1 MAQCCGLRAASP
13 CSAGVLRL
21 LAVIFAMVITWLFIR
36 EYINFNM
43 KTLRLPRWMGEW
55 GSLLGQEPGPG
66 VKDLVQ
72 PWVTQEVAR
81 CGTGLPLGPHT
92 FRVGGEETSPPIQ
105 CQEG

>member
-1 MAQCCGLRAASP
+1 MAQRCGLKAASP

-21 LAVIFAMVITWLFIR
+21 LAVIFAVVTTWLFIR
-36 EYINFNM
+36 EYIDFNM

-66 VKDLVQ
+66 VKDL
-72 PWVTQEVAR
+72 R
-81 CGTGLPLGPHT
+81 GTGLPLGPHT

-105 CQEG
+105 RQEG